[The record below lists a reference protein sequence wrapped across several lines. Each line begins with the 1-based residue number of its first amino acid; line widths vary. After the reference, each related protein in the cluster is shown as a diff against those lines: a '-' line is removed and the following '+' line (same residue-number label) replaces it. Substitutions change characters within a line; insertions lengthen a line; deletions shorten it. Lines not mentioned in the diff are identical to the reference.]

1 MPKTLILLLLAAAGG
16 AHASAP
22 PSELF
27 LAGGA
32 LRTCSELAP
41 RACQAPPDRADR
53 RRPAESRVDD
63 GGLSRALDPLLWQD
77 RRDAPDR
84 ATLAAMLASARRN
97 RDWTLDDLEE
107 RLGRYCPTATCRDG
121 KRRYPWQQLL
131 DDERA
136 AILSA
141 LEVPQ
146 IVDGVRLEE
155 RALLAQSRQQ
165 DGVEV
170 LRAFVAAAAQ
180 RAGGGKPRIAVVTA
194 SGHDPF
200 DAVDFY
206 LDAFRELGAEAE
218 WWPVDAALNAAVFEQ
233 GRCDGLDALR
243 RERLKLS
250 GRDRIHPKPGAQQ
263 WRACLDPDS
272 IARVPERVQ
281 GVFFAGGDQWRH
293 RQAFFDG
300 NDQPNAWLLA
310 LRRAHEAGTVVVGGT
325 SAGTAVQSGVAM
337 VSNGTSAEALVSG
350 ALARLP
356 MAPGCGRAGRCAD
369 GLSEDSLTYW
379 PAGGLGLL
387 PGWTIDTH
395 FSERGRE
402 LRLLVLMHAAKVD
415 FALGVDETS
424 AIHVL
429 QRGGETHFEALGAH
443 GGWLFERL
451 PSDGSGALE
460 ARVHY
465 LAPGHRFALVEG
477 LLRPV
482 GGSAAQANPAD
493 GGKLARDALA
503 PGALRGAAQQAWHG
517 DAPLKLSAATGC
529 ALLSRTDDSRAFPG
543 NGAASVTALH
553 LRYQPD
559 CKKGDGGS

>member
-1 MPKTLILLLLAAAGG
+1 MAKTLILLLLAAVGG
-16 AHASAP
+16 AHASGP

-41 RACQAPPDRADR
+41 RACETPPERADR
-53 RRPAESRVDD
+53 RRPASYRVDD

-84 ATLAAMLASARRN
+84 ATLAAMLASARRD

-121 KRRYPWQQLL
+121 KRPYPWQQLL

-165 DGVEV
+165 EGVEV
-170 LRAFVAAAAQ
+170 LRAFVDAAAK
-180 RAGGGKPRIAVVTA
+180 RADGGKPRIAVVTA

-200 DAVDFY
+200 DPVDFY
-206 LDAFRELGAEAE
+206 LDAFRELGAEAA

-250 GRDRIHPKPGAQQ
+250 GRDRVYPKPGAQQ

-272 IARVPERVQ
+272 ITRVPERVQ

-293 RQAFFDG
+293 RQAFFDRD
-300 NDQPNAWLLA
+300 DQPNAWLLA

-429 QRGGETHFEALGAH
+429 QRGGETHFEALGAQ

-451 PSDGSGALE
+451 PSDGSGGLE

-465 LAPGHRFALVEG
+465 LAPGHRFALVDG
-477 LLRPV
+477 VLRPV
-482 GGSAAQANPAD
+482 GGSVAEAKPNA
-493 GGKLARDALA
+493 GGRIERDALA
-503 PGALRGAAQQAWHG
+503 PGALRGAAQRAWLS
-517 DAPLKLSAATGC
+517 DSPLKLSAATGC

-543 NGAASVTALH
+543 TGAASVTALH
-553 LRYQPD
+553 LRYLPV

>member
-1 MPKTLILLLLAAAGG
+1 MPKTLILLLLAASSGAFAG
-16 AHASAP
+16 AP
-22 PSELF
+22 PAELF

-41 RACQAPPDRADR
+41 RACESPPDRAGR
-53 RRPAESRVDD
+53 RLPAAYRVDD
-63 GGLSRALDPLLWQD
+63 GGLSRALDPLLWHD
-77 RRDAPDR
+77 RADAPDR
-84 ATLAAMLASARRN
+84 ATLAAMLASVRRDG
-97 RDWTLDDLEE
+97 DWNLDDIEA
-107 RLGRYCPTATCRDG
+107 RLAAYCPTSACDDAAPAS
-121 KRRYPWQQLL
+121 PWQRLL

-146 IVDGVRLEE
+146 IVDGLRREE
-155 RALLAQSRQQ
+155 RAMLAQSRDQA
-165 DGVEV
+165 GVEV
-170 LRAFVAAAAQ
+170 LRAFVAATAA
-180 RAGGGKPRIAVVTA
+180 RSPGIKPRIAVVTA
-194 SGHDPF
+194 SALDPF
-200 DAVDFY
+200 DPVDFY
-206 LDAFRELGAEAE
+206 LDAFRELGADAE

-233 GRCDGLDALR
+233 GRCDGLDSLR
-243 RERLKLS
+243 RERMKLS
-250 GRDRIHPKPGAQQ
+250 GRDRIYPKLGAQQ

-272 IARVPERVQ
+272 ITRVPERVQ

-300 NDQPNAWLLA
+300 EDRPNAWLLA
-310 LRRAHEAGTVVVGGT
+310 LQRAHAVGTVVVGGT

-337 VSNGTSAEALVSG
+337 VSNGTSAEALASG

-369 GLSEDSLTYW
+369 GLPEESLTYW

-402 LRLLVLMHAAKVD
+402 LRLLVLMHAAEVD

-424 AIHVL
+424 AIHVVR
-429 QRGGETHFEALGAH
+429 RGDETHLEALGAQ

-451 PSDGSGALE
+451 ASDGDGALA

-465 LAPGHRFALVEG
+465 LAPGQRFALGNGALRRIDGSVTKAEPGDTRGSVE
-477 LLRPV
+477 
-482 GGSAAQANPAD
+482 
-493 GGKLARDALA
+493 RDALA
-503 PGALRGAAQQAWHG
+503 AGALRGAAQQAWRS
-517 DAPLKLSAATGC
+517 DSPLSLSAAAGC
-529 ALLSRTDDSRAFPG
+529 VLLSRTENPRAFASARANG
-543 NGAASVTALH
+543 NASVTALI
-553 LRYQPD
+553 LRYKPN
-559 CKKGDGGS
+559 C

>member
-1 MPKTLILLLLAAAGG
+1 MSKTLILLLLAASSGTLAK
-16 AHASAP
+16 P
-22 PSELF
+22 PSAELF

-41 RACQAPPDRADR
+41 RACESPPDRADR
-53 RRPAESRVDD
+53 RLPAEYRVDD

-77 RRDAPDR
+77 RADAPDR
-84 ATLAAMLASARRN
+84 ATLAAMLASARRDG
-97 RDWTLDDLEE
+97 DWSLDDIEA
-107 RLGRYCPTATCRDG
+107 RLAAYCPTPNCDDG
-121 KRRYPWQQLL
+121 GPTSPWQRLL

-146 IVDGVRLEE
+146 IVEGLRREE
-155 RALLAQSRQQ
+155 RAMLAHSRDQA
-165 DGVEV
+165 GVEV
-170 LRAFVAAAAQ
+170 LRAFVAAAAA
-180 RAGGGKPRIAVVTA
+180 RAPGRIPRIAVVTA
-194 SGHDPF
+194 SALDPF
-200 DAVDFY
+200 DPVDFY
-206 LDAFRELGAEAE
+206 LDAFRELGADAE

-233 GRCDGLDALR
+233 DRCDGLDSLR
-243 RERLKLS
+243 RERMKLS
-250 GRDRIHPKPGAQQ
+250 GRDRIYPKLGAQQ

-272 IARVPERVQ
+272 ITRVPERVQ

-300 NDQPNAWLLA
+300 HDRPNAWLVA
-310 LRRAHEAGTVVVGGT
+310 MLREHEAGSLVVGGT

-356 MAPGCGRAGRCAD
+356 MAPGCSRAGRCAA
-369 GLSEDSLTYW
+369 GLAEDSLTFW
-379 PAGGLGLL
+379 AAGGLGLL

-429 QRGGETHFEALGAH
+429 RRGGDTHFEALGAQ

-451 PSDGSGALE
+451 PSDGDGALE

-477 LLRPV
+477 VLRPV
-482 GGSAAQANPAD
+482 NGSATQAKPAD

-503 PGALRGAAQQAWHG
+503 PGALRGAAQKAWHG
-517 DAPLKLSAATGC
+517 DTPLKLSAATGC
-529 ALLSRTDDSRAFPG
+529 ALLSRTDNSRAFPG